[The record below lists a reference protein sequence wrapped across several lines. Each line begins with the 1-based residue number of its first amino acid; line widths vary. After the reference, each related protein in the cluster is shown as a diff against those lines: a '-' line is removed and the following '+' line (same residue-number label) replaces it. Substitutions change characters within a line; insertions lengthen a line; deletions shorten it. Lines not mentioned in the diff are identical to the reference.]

1 MVTVS
6 TPSRHSTATMN
17 AKRPPEIEGWLNLHI
32 YHPLSNRLAAAL
44 RPTGVTP
51 NMVSVL
57 GFVLICGA
65 AAAYTG
71 LAWPVSAVLGCLL
84 HLSWHVVDGA
94 DGALARMTGKAS
106 ATGELVDGVCD
117 YAGHV
122 VLYIALAEFLDDRL
136 GGWAWGIAWAA
147 AISHI
152 VQSNHTETERRIYRW
167 WAYGTGW
174 IGQAQ
179 KEGDEVFKR
188 RSWFTLLFGFWV
200 HIYLWIAR
208 LINPNSA
215 EVDALLAGAAD
226 DPALLQ
232 KMRETVREEA
242 KVPVFFQHLV
252 GPNPRAIVL
261 GISMALG
268 SPLWFFLFSLIP
280 QNILLAVSIYQ
291 HHALNRRL
299 AVKLQAELATSASS
313 AKPSQN

>member
-1 MVTVS
+1 MVTAS
-6 TPSRHSTATMN
+6 TMN

-32 YHPLSNRLAAAL
+32 YHPLSERLAAAL

-57 GFVLICGA
+57 GFLFICA
-65 AAAYTG
+65 AAWAYTG
-71 LAWPVSAVLGCLL
+71 LSWPVSAALGFFF
-84 HLSWHVVDGA
+84 HISWHVIDGA

-122 VLYIALAEFLDDRL
+122 VLYIALAEFLDNWL
-136 GGWAWGIAWAA
+136 GGWAWAAAWAA

-152 VQSNHTETERRIYRW
+152 IQSNHTETERRIYRW

-174 IGQAQ
+174 LGQVA
-179 KEGDEVFKR
+179 KDDDEVYKR

-200 HIYLWIAR
+200 HIYLGISR
-208 LINPNSA
+208 IINPDSA
-215 EVDALLAGAAD
+215 EIDAMFAEAEG
-226 DPALLQ
+226 DPALVER
-232 KMRETVREEA
+232 MRAIVREEA
-242 KVPVFFQHLV
+242 KVPVLFQHLV

-268 SPLWFFLFSLIP
+268 SPLWFFLFTLIP
-280 QNILLAVSIYQ
+280 QNVMLAFSVYS

-299 AVKLQAELATSASS
+299 AVRLRAEIAA
-313 AKPSQN
+313 A

>member
-1 MVTVS
+1 
-6 TPSRHSTATMN
+6 MN

-32 YHPLSNRLAAAL
+32 YHPLSHRLAAAL

-57 GFVLICGA
+57 GFLLICA
-65 AAAYTG
+65 AAGAYTG
-71 LAWPVSAVLGCLL
+71 LAWPLSAALGCFL

-94 DGALARMTGKAS
+94 DGELARMTGKAS

-122 VLYIALAEFLDDRL
+122 VLYIALAEFLDDWL
-136 GGWAWGIAWAA
+136 GGWAWTIAWAA

-152 VQSNHTETERRIYRW
+152 VQSNHTEVERRIYRW

-174 IGQAQ
+174 LGQV
-179 KEGDEVFKR
+179 KDEGDEVFKR
-188 RSWFTLLFGFWV
+188 KSWFTLLFGFWV
-200 HIYLWIAR
+200 PIYFGISR
-208 LINPNSA
+208 LVNPSSA
-215 EVDALLAGAAD
+215 EVDGLLAQASD
-226 DPALLQ
+226 NPALLER
-232 KMRETVREEA
+232 MRATVRQEA
-242 KVPVFFQHLV
+242 KVPLFFQHLV

-268 SPLWFFLFSLIP
+268 SPLWFFLFSLVP
-280 QNILLAVSIYQ
+280 QNILLAISIYQ

-299 AVKLQAELATSASS
+299 AVKLRAELAAAAAS
-313 AKPSQN
+313 